1 MSYSLGKL
9 ASLFLLYSMFRNVEQ
24 FTCVRMIFLL
34 EYQRRSGSSFAVIAK
49 ICLSAY
55 SGAVGTGLCTELS
68 GGGIFMY
75 SSAWFVEWGNVFF
88 LSSFLVF
95 PQPECLAQLGKVD
108 LCHIGSRMSD
118 VGET

>member
-1 MSYSLGKL
+1 MSYSLGEL
-9 ASLFLLYSMFRNVEQ
+9 ASLFLLNSMFRSVEQ
-24 FTCVRMIFLL
+24 LARVRMIFLL
-34 EYQRRSGSSFAVIAK
+34 EYQRWSGSSFAVIAK

-55 SGAVGTGLCTELS
+55 SGAVGTGLCTKLS

-75 SSAWFVEWGNVFF
+75 SSAWFIEWGNVFF

-108 LCHIGSRMSD
+108 PCYVSSRMSD